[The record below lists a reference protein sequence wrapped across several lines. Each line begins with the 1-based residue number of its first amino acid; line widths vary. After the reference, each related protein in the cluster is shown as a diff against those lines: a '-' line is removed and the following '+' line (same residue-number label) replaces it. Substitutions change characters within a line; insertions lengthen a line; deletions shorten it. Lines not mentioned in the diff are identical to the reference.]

1 MSKLEV
7 DAIEPQSGTTLT
19 IGASGDS
26 VNMASGAKL
35 KVVGTGVN
43 GIELGQQSDGTDSS
57 RLFFTNNTNVCAI
70 RSKSSVGGIVLST
83 GATIGSSSGD
93 DRITIHSN
101 GIMSASEGIAL
112 GVGNNDTASNVLD
125 DYEEG
130 SWSPAFNGT
139 SGGAS
144 GVSFGDRFGSYV
156 KIGKSVTV
164 QIYINLDSW
173 SSGPSGNLTITVL
186 PFTSSSTS
194 AFRSSVSISHT
205 ANFSTAAPIGGTI
218 NNSDTVIF
226 LKKFNGTSA
235 LENMS
240 TLVPAANANGD
251 EEIMITATYETD

>member
-1 MSKLEV
+1 MSKIEV

-130 SWSPAFNGT
+130 TWTPSTNIGYASIT
-139 SGGAS
+139 SATYTKVGNM
-144 GVSFGDRFGSYV
+144 
-156 KIGKSVTV
+156 VTV
-164 QIYINLDSW
+164 QMNVTTNAGPGDVSQATSVSGLPFSTSVSSQISFNTEIYGLNQDIFCEI
-173 SSGPSGNLTITVL
+173 SGTSFNTVDRANNTAITRGEYGNKVHRITITYL
-186 PFTSSSTS
+186 TS
-194 AFRSSVSISHT
+194 
-205 ANFSTAAPIGGTI
+205 
-218 NNSDTVIF
+218 
-226 LKKFNGTSA
+226 
-235 LENMS
+235 
-240 TLVPAANANGD
+240 
-251 EEIMITATYETD
+251 